1 MISKLSMGL
10 VVLSCVGAINAQQ
23 VAQTAPTS
31 RVEDLGW
38 IAGCWE
44 RKDAAKQLRIVEQ
57 WMAPEGGAMLGM
69 SRTVKG
75 GKMTG
80 YEFLRIVNDAGTIKY
95 ISRPS
100 ENTSDTEFA
109 ISSTTSNEVIFSNP
123 QHDFPQRIIYRRD
136 GDKLNARIE
145 GTANGKTRG
154 IDFPYTRAS
163 CN

>member
-1 MISKLSMGL
+1 MISKLSTAL
-10 VVLSCVGAINAQQ
+10 AILSCVGAVTAQE
-23 VAQTAPTS
+23 AAKTTS
-31 RVEDLGW
+31 TPKIEDLGW
-38 IAGCWE
+38 ITGCWE
-44 RKDAAKQLRIVEQ
+44 RKDPAKQLRIVEQ
-57 WMAPEGGAMLGM
+57 WMEPDGGAMLGM
-69 SRTVKG
+69 SRTVKD

-80 YEFLRIVNDAGTIKY
+80 YEFLRIVGDAGTIKY

-100 ENTSDTEFA
+100 GNSSDTEFPVL
-109 ISSTTSNEVIFSNP
+109 SLTSNEVIFSNP

-154 IDFPYTRAS
+154 IDFPYTRAA